1 MDNAQRAIMIGV
13 GLFITILIIAAV
25 MLIVTP
31 AINLINNASGRIG
44 NLETVLVNQLTAAYD
59 ETTVTGSQVIAA
71 VTQYYYQEGM
81 IIEVKASS
89 TENTVTEYG
98 TVKGEGGKTSGV
110 KGHKYDNDT
119 ERAKI
124 TALTDSTNS
133 DTYVQPGARF
143 NAHLIKNGDA
153 VVGIYFERN

>member
-1 MDNAQRAIMIGV
+1 MIGV

-110 KGHKYDNDT
+110 KGHKYDNDKKT
-119 ERAKI
+119 GVFLCI
-124 TALTDSTNS
+124 
-133 DTYVQPGARF
+133 
-143 NAHLIKNGDA
+143 
-153 VVGIYFERN
+153 